1 MSILLRYYVK
11 EFFKYFFL
19 ILLGMTALLLVA
31 EFFDKMDEF
40 YAKKSPVHIVFQ
52 YLLHRAP
59 KPLLLVTPIASLLS
73 ILFTVGI
80 ASKWRETVAI
90 RAAGGSLKKLFS
102 FFLLMGL
109 MISVLVLLIGETLAP
124 LATRKAASIRNTKIL
139 NKSPKI
145 IYKEGAL
152 WVKGFDGSLVRIENF
167 VEDRNKILRISIFSF
182 TPDFA
187 LGRRIEAQ
195 EAEWID
201 GRWELKNATVF
212 SFKENTTAKHEKL
225 VFTALE
231 EPKIFKDEMRKPD
244 EMNFYELYSY
254 YKRLE
259 NAGFKNLK
267 YIVELYGKLAYPT
280 VNFIMIIFGVALALN
295 TKLGGGLR
303 AAGLGLIVIIGYWL
317 ILSICLALGNT
328 GLIYPEGNTG
338 LIYPELAP
346 WISPALFGISGWY
359 MFRRIKE

>member
-109 MISVLVLLIGETLAP
+109 MISV
-124 LATRKAASIRNTKIL
+124 
-139 NKSPKI
+139 
-145 IYKEGAL
+145 GAL

-328 GLIYPEGNTG
+328 GLIYPE
-338 LIYPELAP
+338 LAP